1 MKSETFMVQGNHHIQ
16 QVITCGIIDQ
26 LFANLPI
33 SVVFFYKESV
43 ECNILTDSLKIVL
56 SDFSIFAGRLKKI
69 NNNLCIDANNQG
81 IIFSITK
88 DDCSLDHV
96 IEELPKIKKE
106 RLVNL
111 INPQKV
117 ISNQSPV
124 MTIKLTYFACG
135 GMSLGISWH
144 HSIGDMHTFMQL
156 MQAWSN
162 TVNGNKYIAPLIV
175 EERDLYLQ
183 EKLKENNNTI
193 PSVRYLSIKELF
205 KLIFYIFSSGQN
217 KFLLQFYFSK
227 NELNNIKQAFLE
239 NTQKSL
245 SINDVLCSHLSSIIS
260 EVDQYHKERYLS
272 IIINYRSRIE
282 LPENLL
288 GNFISTINVAA
299 SDTVNVFQIAKDLR
313 ESINNFQ
320 ELNMNFFSTQ
330 KYIEEKGG
338 TKKINRFVSEGI
350 NPLKRTLFIT
360 SWVNFGIYDIIFGQ
374 SKPFY
379 FSYFGEPPFPWISA
393 ITEEFSNNGGLI
405 YSAYLPSKLAKNLK
419 QNENL
424 QKIHKYRNQKEVIP
438 ELVRK
443 LEWLY

>member
-320 ELNMNFFSTQ
+320 E
-330 KYIEEKGG
+330 KGG